1 MAGAYQHSH
10 LAGRGR
16 CNSPTAGAQRRP
28 RAAWSGRNYCR
39 GSGVRKMNSRYGT
52 LISQPSDVRILNG
65 TNFPSGRLRRSSTL
79 TRATKLRLF
88 RRSNAFAPNPQGR
101 QSARWAFDPRPL
113 SSPVRNGRLHLT
125 VKTSGAAPKRIIQIA
140 PIIHTIGH
148 LLLRLCSG
156 AGVRTICTSL
166 EVATGLADREVNAT
180 SSTSSPGYKECILAS
195 RIFHHP
201 FEYHRR

>member
-1 MAGAYQHSH
+1 MFPRDRRMDTSINMPARTEIPPTIAYPNMGRDKPMA
-10 LAGRGR
+10 
-16 CNSPTAGAQRRP
+16 
-28 RAAWSGRNYCR
+28 
-39 GSGVRKMNSRYGT
+39 
-52 LISQPSDVRILNG
+52 
-65 TNFPSGRLRRSSTL
+65 
-79 TRATKLRLF
+79 
-88 RRSNAFAPNPQGR
+88 
-101 QSARWAFDPRPL
+101 
-113 SSPVRNGRLHLT
+113 
-125 VKTSGAAPKRIIQIA
+125 TSAAPKRIIQIA